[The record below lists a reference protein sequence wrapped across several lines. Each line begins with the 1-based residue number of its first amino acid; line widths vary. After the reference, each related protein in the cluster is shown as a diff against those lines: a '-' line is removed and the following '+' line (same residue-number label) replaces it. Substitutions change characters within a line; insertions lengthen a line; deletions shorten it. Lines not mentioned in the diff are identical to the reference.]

1 MPTISSDETLAS
13 MLRKGGCIGGW
24 CGFAS
29 FASVELMTLLGY
41 DFLVLDMQ
49 HCEIQLSHVP
59 ALLGPFRD
67 GGPKCVVRAPK
78 NDYHAINWLFD
89 QGVDGVVVPM
99 INSPELA
106 AAAIQAAKFPP
117 LGKRSFGPF
126 RAARYGTAID
136 TYAPSADER
145 ATLIVQVEDAA
156 AAENV
161 DGILDVPG
169 IDAVIMG
176 PNDLAYS
183 MLRPG
188 ERIQGDPKQWSG
200 FARTPEVIGLCEH
213 VLQRCKAR
221 GVPFGMTAI
230 SFEDAEK
237 WRDRGASFATFGSD
251 FLFLRTGWERLGGR
265 ERARA

>member
-1 MPTISSDETLAS
+1 MPVFSSDETLGS
-13 MLRKGGCIGGW
+13 MLRRGGCIGGW

-49 HCEIQLSHVP
+49 HCEIQLSHLP
-59 ALLGPFRD
+59 ALLGPFRN
-67 GGPKCVVRAPK
+67 GRPKAVVRAPK

-89 QGVDGVVVPM
+89 QGVDGVIVPM
-99 INSPELA
+99 VNSPESA
-106 AAAIQAAKFPP
+106 AAAVAAAKFPP

-136 TYAPSADER
+136 TYAPSADDR
-145 ATLIVQVEDAA
+145 ATLIVQVEDAVA
-156 AAENV
+156 AQNI

-169 IDAVIMG
+169 IDAVLMG

-183 MLRPG
+183 MLGPG

-200 FARTPEVIGLCEH
+200 FARTPKVIELCEH
-213 VLQRCKAR
+213 VLRRCQAR
-221 GVPFGMTAI
+221 GIPFGMTAV
-230 SFEDAEK
+230 SFQDAEN
-237 WRDRGASFATFGSD
+237 WCERGASYATFGSD
-251 FLFLRTGWERLGGR
+251 FLFMRAGWEHLKGNQG
-265 ERARA
+265 AA